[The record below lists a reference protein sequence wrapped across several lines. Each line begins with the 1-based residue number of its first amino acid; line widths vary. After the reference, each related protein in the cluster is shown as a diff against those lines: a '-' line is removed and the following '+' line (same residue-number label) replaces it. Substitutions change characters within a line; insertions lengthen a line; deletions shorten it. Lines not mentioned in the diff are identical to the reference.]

1 MFLQKI
7 IRPEN
12 LVNQEINETLTRF
25 HLNLEY
31 QHHSWELLE
40 SIITSGKIISSRD
53 TFEFSIEIEGSDITI
68 TNYTQSSIDQLKN
81 HYEENKDE
89 SDLIHLNLII
99 SKNLS
104 HHTISIYALP
114 EFLRYFN
121 ELPFLNRI
129 DAISSVFDEKIT
141 FEVFDEIKEFGS
153 QTIRFR
159 PTTANT
165 EESKSYS
172 TLTRL
177 DKLSKF
183 QDNATLVKLKYQFTP
198 DDFHFDTPKTTNN
211 EFKLFFS
218 KARLLYSLAY
228 ISNTTELTENNLIKF
243 RINGYKTFI
252 TKEQSPDNLN
262 ESSDLAYKI
271 YTWVYSEGQ
280 CGDKLG
286 LVRNILT
293 LDASNGRLNLNSS
306 TWNTIQSNYEIYL
319 KKNISQYLELK
330 SKLLEYVTEFNRRA
344 LEATDAF
351 TNSFQSNTIAFI
363 TFIVTV
369 VAINGIKDAGVE
381 KIFSWEYL
389 LISASICV
397 ISTTWMLFSK
407 FDTNRRIEYLIT
419 YTRDSISQSYSSV
432 LSEEEINE
440 STQVTIAS
448 IRKHTSEKILTYT
461 WLWSTITVLFL
472 ALFIVGYI
480 FSRPTPTAVKE
491 CPPVVLK
498 YLYRDKLNPI
508 DFL

>member
-1 MFLQKI
+1 MFLQTI

-12 LVNQEINETLTRF
+12 LVSQKTNETLTRF
-25 HLNLEY
+25 HLNLECKN
-31 QHHSWELLE
+31 HDWELLE
-40 SIITSGKIISSRD
+40 SIITSIKTISSRD

-68 TNYTQSSIDQLKN
+68 TNYTQPSIDQLN
-81 HYEENKDE
+81 DHYEENKDE

-104 HHTISIYALP
+104 NHTISIYALQ
-114 EFLRYFN
+114 EFLHYFN
-121 ELPFLNRI
+121 ALPFLNRI
-129 DAISSVFDEKIT
+129 DAISSIFDEKIT
-141 FEVFDEIKEFGS
+141 FEVFNEIKKFGS
-153 QTIRFR
+153 KTISFR
-159 PTTANT
+159 PKTEDT
-165 EESKSYS
+165 EEPESNSIS
-172 TLTRL
+172 QRRE
-177 DKLSKF
+177 KLSKF

-198 DDFHFDTPKTTNN
+198 DDFYFDTSESTNN
-211 EFKLFFS
+211 ELKSFFS
-218 KARLLYSLAY
+218 KVRLLYSLAY

-293 LDASNGRLNLNSS
+293 LDASNGRLNLNNS

-389 LISASICV
+389 LISTSICV

-407 FDTNRRIEYLIT
+407 FDTNRRIEYLIAH
-419 YTRDSISQSYSSV
+419 TRNSISQSYSSV

-440 STQVTIAS
+440 STQITISS

-472 ALFIVGYI
+472 TLFVVGYI
-480 FSRPTPTAVKE
+480 LSRPTPTTAKE
-491 CPPVVLK
+491 CAPVILK